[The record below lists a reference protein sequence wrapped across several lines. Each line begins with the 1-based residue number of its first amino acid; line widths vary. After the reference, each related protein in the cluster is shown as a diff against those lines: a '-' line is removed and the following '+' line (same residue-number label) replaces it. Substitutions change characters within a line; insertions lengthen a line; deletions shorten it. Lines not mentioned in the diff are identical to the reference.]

1 MALVS
6 NVTEAAFI
14 ERRKADWTDLD
25 RVVTAAQAR
34 GLRKVAPDDVGRLT
48 ILYRDTC
55 ADLAR
60 AEAARYSAALVDYLQ
75 GLTAAAHTVVYGT
88 RPRRVGALAALAEGA
103 RAFPRALRA
112 RRVAFV
118 IACALFFVPL
128 ALALAAS
135 VLDPTFALRVAPEAQ
150 LRPLA
155 DAYAKGFAH
164 GRAGGEGAAMTGFY
178 VNNNVGIALRCFAL
192 GIFGGVGSAFFLV
205 YNGLTIGAVIGYV
218 IAHGAGANI
227 LAFVVGHG
235 PFELGAIVIAG
246 AAGLSL
252 GWAVVSPGPRT
263 RLASLQTVARDVL
276 VLVLGAAT
284 MLGIAA
290 LIEGL
295 WSGSSVPNAVK
306 YGVGGAS
313 LALVTAYLALAGR
326 ARGARSKGGRPWT

>member
-1 MALVS
+1 MALIS
-6 NVTEAAFI
+6 GVTEAAFA
-14 ERRKADWTDLD
+14 ERRRADWGELD

-34 GLRKVAPDDVGRLT
+34 GLRRLSPDDVARLT
-48 ILYRDTC
+48 PLYRDTC

-60 AEAARYSAALVDYLQ
+60 AEAARYSAGLVDYLQ
-75 GLTAAAHTVVYGT
+75 GLTAAAHTVVYGA
-88 RPRRVGALAALAEGA
+88 RPRSASALSALAEGA
-103 RAFPRALRA
+103 RAFPRALRE
-112 RRVAFV
+112 RRRAF
-118 IACALFFVPL
+118 ALAFALFFVPL
-128 ALALAAS
+128 ALSLVATLLEPS
-135 VLDPTFALRVAPEAQ
+135 FALRVAPESQ

-155 DAYAKGFAH
+155 DAYAQGFAH
-164 GRAGGEGAAMTGFY
+164 GRAGGEGALMTGFY

-192 GIFGGVGSAFFLV
+192 GIFGGLGSAFFLV
-205 YNGLTIGAVIGYV
+205 YNGVTIGAVIGWV

-252 GWAVVSPGPRT
+252 GWAVVAPGERT

-276 VLVLGAAT
+276 VLVLGAAV
-284 MLGIAA
+284 MLLVAA

-313 LALVTAYLALAGR
+313 LLVVTLYLALV
-326 ARGARSKGGRPWT
+326 GRPRAKERGGAPWT